1 MRRWLFL
8 LGGLLI
14 WAAHFNGVYLIA
26 SIADVVASAD
36 APASRLAVAAFT
48 AVCAGGDAMLV
59 FLASRRRAPG
69 VTDESDSELAG
80 FWRVVGG
87 AGALLS
93 LVAVLWQGLPAVI
106 GH

>member
-36 APASRLAVAAFT
+36 VAASRLAVGAFT
-48 AVCAGGDAMLV
+48 AVCAAGDAALV
-59 FLASRRRAPG
+59 FLALRRRGPG
-69 VTDESDSELAG
+69 VADESDFE
-80 FWRVVGG
+80 RR
-87 AGALLS
+87 
-93 LVAVLWQGLPAVI
+93 
-106 GH
+106 H